1 MKRIIPTVLM
11 LLIGSISYA
20 QSTCMSRCEDAF
32 GFGNSNCPKMCKEH
46 PDGLKRK
53 KTEKKTSDTSS
64 ASAAASSSSYHE
76 ETTQAADKKA
86 DATTTSPS
94 TQPVKEK
101 Q

>member
-1 MKRIIPTVLM
+1 M

-53 KTEKKTSDTSS
+53 KTEKKASDVTS
-64 ASAAASSSSYHE
+64 ASASASTPSSNEQKTPASEKKVDSAA
-76 ETTQAADKKA
+76 TVLNTQSKK
-86 DATTTSPS
+86 
-94 TQPVKEK
+94 EN
-101 Q
+101 